1 MQLNLVYRFHLRE
14 HMNQHDDNRPYSCE
28 QCGKAFYKRIQLRQH
43 KLSHG
48 SNRHTCSICG
58 ATFNRR
64 GNMNAHM
71 KRHNNDNGGYTCS
84 VGILSK
90 FCVNYYN
97 FCLYNIDIGYI
108 LIKNWLEM
116 IGKIVRFIIG
126 LCLQM

>member
-1 MQLNLVYRFHLRE
+1 
-14 HMNQHDDNRPYSCE
+14 MNQHDDNRPYSCE

-43 KLSHG
+43 SV
-48 SNRHTCSICG
+48 CG

-90 FCVNYYN
+90 LCVNYYI
-97 FCLYNIDIGYI
+97 FCLYITLVSAIFSS
-108 LIKNWLEM
+108 KN
-116 IGKIVRFIIG
+116 
-126 LCLQM
+126 